1 MLLPNF
7 AEIKIPF
14 QDRAET
20 IGILGENDEF
30 LRVLNDSFACRI
42 IGRGTDLPPGHCRPF
57 SPEPERVLPSTP
69 GTGPGRRRTYP

>member
-30 LRVLNDSFACRI
+30 LRVLMI
-42 IGRGTDLPPGHCRPF
+42 
-57 SPEPERVLPSTP
+57 VLPVVLLVEVQIYQSMVKKEK
-69 GTGPGRRRTYP
+69 